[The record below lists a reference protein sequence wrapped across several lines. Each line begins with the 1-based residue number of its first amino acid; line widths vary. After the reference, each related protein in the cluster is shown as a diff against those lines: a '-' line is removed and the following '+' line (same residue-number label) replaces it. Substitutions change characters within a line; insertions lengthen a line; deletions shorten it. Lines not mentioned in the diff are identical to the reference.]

1 MKVWNV
7 SEKEIY
13 RAAVNTDVRIYNMRD
28 NGRAKRFTLKL
39 ADCKRWQRTSS
50 SYFNRGRKVAVVCW
64 HGHYHFMRE
73 IFRINPDARI
83 QTSWADYKGL
93 ESFLTDA
100 PRTGKRNIGPPID
113 PLYVED
119 ACLCADRGDDYI
131 TSEKATEN
139 AVTHTVMRAMDI
151 KACPHFIMTP
161 EHYRSNGEC
170 RCDDPIEQDRLI
182 RECGYIREDFR
193 RAS

>member
-7 SEKEIY
+7 SEREIY
-13 RAAVNTDVRIYNMRD
+13 RAAVNTDVRVYNMRD

-50 SYFNRGRKVAVVCW
+50 SYFNRGRKVAAVCW

-100 PRTGKRNIGPPID
+100 PRTGRRNIGPPID
-113 PLYVED
+113 PLYAED

-131 TSEKATEN
+131 MPESVQGEFRVFE
-139 AVTHTVMRAMDI
+139 MRSADML
-151 KACPHFIMTP
+151 ACPHCIIDP
-161 EHYRSNGEC
+161 LHYRSNGEC